1 MKERASL
8 KAGVLLLP
16 YILLASIPLFIY
28 NWVLTLREKGL
39 PMSRDPY
46 TILWVLLLT
55 GLGIAS
61 TLFSVDRFQS
71 LTGILLLAAFLF
83 FFLTGK
89 YIVRDK
95 WMVLRLFLYSL
106 SFINLFGLIQWIFK
120 IEFTYSAGPIFIN
133 IVMPGGRISS
143 LTANPNMLGLLACLS
158 FLMALG
164 LFAVTSDRLRK
175 AIYLGLGV
183 VALATLLLTQSRGA
197 LLGVVVGSLCIL
209 LLMRK
214 KELLLVIL
222 VGAFL
227 TLLIPGTL
235 ERLTH
240 TGKTEAGYDISRKM
254 IWESSLQMIRERPL
268 VGFGPM
274 SFAEVYPTHKIVPP
288 GQEHLFENLRDPHN
302 VFLRMAV
309 EWGVPFAM
317 LFLGGILV
325 LALSALILRFGDANI
340 ILFSCVVSFMA
351 IGLFDDP
358 LFIAQLSSAFWLML
372 GLLNHKGTAKSE
384 TV

>member
-1 MKERASL
+1 MKERTSL
-8 KAGVLLLP
+8 KVGILLLP

-39 PMSRDPY
+39 RMSRDPF
-46 TILWVLLLT
+46 TISWIFLLT
-55 GLGIAS
+55 GLGVFS
-61 TLFSVDRFQS
+61 FLFSVDKVQS
-71 LTGILLLAAFLF
+71 LTGILLLVAFLF

-95 WMVLRLFLYSL
+95 WAVLRLFLYSL
-106 SFINLFGLIQWIFK
+106 SFINIFGIIQWIFK

-164 LFAVTSDRLRK
+164 LFAVAKDRLQK
-175 AIYLGLGV
+175 GIYLGLGM

-197 LLGVVVGSLCIL
+197 LVGVVVGSLCIL

-214 KELLLVIL
+214 KELLLVML
-222 VGAFL
+222 VGVFII
-227 TLLIPGTL
+227 LLIPGTL

-254 IWESSLQMIRERPL
+254 IWESSLQMIKERPMA
-268 VGFGPM
+268 GFGPM
-274 SFAEVYPTHKIVPP
+274 TFAKVYPSHKIVPP
-288 GQEHLFENLRDPHN
+288 GQEHLFENLHDPHN
-302 VFLRMAV
+302 VFLRLAV
-309 EWGVPFAM
+309 EWGVPFAV

-325 LALSALILRFGDANI
+325 LALSALIIRFGEINI
-340 ILFSCVVSFMA
+340 LLFSCIVSFMT

-358 LFIAQLSSAFWLML
+358 LFIAQLSSAFWLLL
-372 GLLNHKGTAKSE
+372 GLLNHKGVSKSE